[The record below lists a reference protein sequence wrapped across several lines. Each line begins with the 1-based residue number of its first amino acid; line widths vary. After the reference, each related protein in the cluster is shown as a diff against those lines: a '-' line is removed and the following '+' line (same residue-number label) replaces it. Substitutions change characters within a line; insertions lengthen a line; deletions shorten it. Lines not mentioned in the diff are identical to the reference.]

1 MHSPMSIVMT
11 CPDLGMS
18 PLGADWAAITYTDAQ
33 IGKVL
38 TSLEQNGFQDDT
50 VIALWGDQ

>member
-1 MHSPMSIVMT
+1 MSH
-11 CPDLGMS
+11 CHDLGMS
-18 PLGADWAAITYTDAQ
+18 PLGADWAAISYTDAQ